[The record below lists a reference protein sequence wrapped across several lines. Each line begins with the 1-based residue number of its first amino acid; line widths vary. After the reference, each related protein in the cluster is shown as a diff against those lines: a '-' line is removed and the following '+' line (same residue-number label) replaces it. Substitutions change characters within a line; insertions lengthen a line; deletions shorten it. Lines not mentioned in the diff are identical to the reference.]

1 MIKVVGGVLM
11 AVVVEVSVEVPI
23 YKYIGATIV
32 IV

>member
-1 MIKVVGGVLM
+1 MGGGVVIKV
-11 AVVVEVSVEVPI
+11 VVVEVSVEVPI